1 MRTEPQV
8 LTPRLLRD
16 WPLPVPEGGKQA
28 RGSVLVVGG
37 ARATPGAVLLAGV
50 GALRAGGGVLQLAV
64 AESAATASSVQVPEA
79 LVVGLPETAG
89 GSVRGRAS
97 ARLVEL
103 VAAARVVIVGPGL
116 DDVDEAGDLL
126 RRVLDALGGDASV
139 VLDAYALGA
148 LSRDPEL
155 SRGLG
160 RRVVLTPNTTEAG
173 YLLGTGTKTGA
184 DPEADLGDL
193 TEAAAR
199 IADRYQA
206 VTSLHGRVAAPDGR
220 LWREDGGDVGLG
232 TSGSGDVLAGI
243 VAGLIARGATPEQA
257 TCWATH
263 VHAMAGQRL
272 VPRFGRLGYLAREL
286 LDEVPRSLAE
296 LS

>member
-1 MRTEPQV
+1 MRTEPRV

-37 ARATPGAVLLAGV
+37 ARATPGAVLLAGL

-64 AESAATASSVQVPEA
+64 AESAATALSVQVPEA
-79 LVVGLPETAG
+79 LVAGLPETAE
-89 GSVRGRAS
+89 GSVHGRGS

-116 DDVDEAGDLL
+116 DDVDGAGDLV
-126 RRVLDALGGDASV
+126 RRVLGALDGDASV

-148 LSRDPEL
+148 LSHDPEL
-155 SRGLG
+155 THGLG
-160 RRVVLTPNTTEAG
+160 RRVVLTPNITEAG
-173 YLLGTGTKTGA
+173 YLLDA
-184 DPEADLGDL
+184 DLDAGLGDL
-193 TEAAAR
+193 AVAAAR

-206 VTSLHGRVAAPDGR
+206 VTSLHGHVAAPDGR
-220 LWREDGGDVGLG
+220 LWQEDGGDIGLA

-263 VHAMAGQRL
+263 AHAMAGQRL
-272 VPRFGRLGYLAREL
+272 VPGFGRLGYLAREL